1 MRLSKILIAFASLV
15 FSAPSG
21 NFLVHSYWSDGHA
34 APPFGYVSAD
44 SLGVTNP
51 PDIGIAGTNGSGAII
66 PSIVLEGD
74 TSTYSVTQL
83 QGSNQDSG
91 YNAAIFGES
100 NRGPKSYAFFIE
112 GQDNDGSGSNIDAAH
127 VEGIGNFLAL
137 GSNIEATHIEG
148 GTNGVG
154 GGSDIEYAHIEGE
167 SNQFGILDNFGAT
180 HLEGE
185 TIRIGDTV
193 DGANDHFEGES
204 NSVNHGTTIGSSHI
218 EGNDNIIG
226 ENGSYNSIHVEG
238 ESNIID
244 SGVSAY
250 AFHIEGLDNYV
261 GTIGDGIFHLEGEDN
276 RIDPGAECAGC
287 HIEGET
293 NVAFSLAYCAH
304 AEGNDNQISG
314 SYNHVEN
321 QGNTLD
327 STSQTSHAE
336 GSYNR
341 VLGGSGNHVE
351 GGLNQSG
358 ALGAN
363 YNHSEGYGTAAFSLA
378 AHSEGEYTIAEA
390 QAAHAEGIGS
400 VAAGADSHAETGGT
414 TYGLGSHAESFSR
427 ANGDYSHCEG
437 VENTCH
443 FGQFIGGRYA
453 ADLGEND
460 TAPTPGQTIF
470 GLGWGNSGIHN
481 TVFRI
486 IDSGSIYQNFR
497 SAPFLK
503 TNSNGEIVPATAP
516 TFADSSRASHI
527 ADTAK
532 KVGFADSSR
541 ASHIA
546 DTAKK
551 VGFADSSRASHIAD
565 SAKTVQLHKIDSM
578 ITFQSG
584 VALPYRTINS
594 HRDTVRATDAILAH
608 TGSLVDTIVFLPTTP
623 GRMINIVR
631 ADNGT
636 SSILL
641 SANINGVTT
650 WSVVT
655 AWGYINLIALTA
667 TTFITIGHN

>member
-1 MRLSKILIAFASLV
+1 MHKKYGFLFILASLV
-15 FSAPSG
+15 FAVGSG

-34 APPFGYVSAD
+34 APPFGYISAD
-44 SLGVTNP
+44 SLITNP

-66 PSIVLEGD
+66 PSIVLRGD

-112 GQDNDGSGSNIDAAH
+112 GQNNDGSGANIDAAH

-154 GGSDIEYAHIEGE
+154 GGSDIEYAHMEGE
-167 SNQFGILDNFGAT
+167 SNQFGILDNFNAT

-185 TIRIGDTV
+185 TNRIGDTV
-193 DGANDHFEGES
+193 DGATDHFEGQS

-261 GTIGDGIFHLEGEDN
+261 GTIGDGIFHIEGEDN
-276 RIDPGAECAGC
+276 RIDPGTECAGC

-293 NVAFSLAYCAH
+293 NTALSVAYCVH

-314 SYNHVEN
+314 SYNHVEGQEN
-321 QGNTLD
+321 ALD

-336 GSYNR
+336 GNDNR
-341 VLGGSGNHVE
+341 ISGGMGNHAE
-351 GGLNQSG
+351 GGLNQVG
-358 ALGAN
+358 AAGAN
-363 YNHSEGYGTAAFSLA
+363 DNHSEGYGTAAFSLA

-390 QAAHAEGIGS
+390 PAAHAEGIGS

-437 VENTCH
+437 VGNTCH
-443 FGQFIGGRYA
+443 FGQFIGGRYG

-460 TAPTPGQTIF
+460 TVPTPGQTIF
-470 GLGWGNSGIHN
+470 GLGWGTSGIRN
-481 TVFRI
+481 TVFRV

-497 SAPFLK
+497 NAPYLK
-503 TNSNGEIVPATAP
+503 TNSSGEIVPATAP
-516 TFADSSRASHI
+516 T
-527 ADTAK
+527 
-532 KVGFADSSR
+532 
-541 ASHIA
+541 
-546 DTAKK
+546 
-551 VGFADSSRASHIAD
+551 FADSSRASHIAD

-623 GRMINIVR
+623 GRIINIVR

-650 WSVVT
+650 WNVVT

-667 TTFITIGHN
+667 TTFVTIGHN